1 MTKQNP
7 NPHTRR
13 STCRICGSNQ
23 LEVFLE
29 LGPMPLANAFL
40 RDASEIPGEGAYP
53 LDVAFCRGCSAIQTP
68 DVIDAEV
75 LFANYIYVS
84 GTSDTI
90 AAHYV
95 EYSATLVGALGMGA
109 DDLAIDIAS
118 NDGSLLRAFQR
129 HGVRTLGVEPAANI
143 AETARA
149 AGVETVCEF
158 FDSKVAAQIRESHGP
173 ARVVTANNVF
183 AHVDHTVDFLRGCR
197 DLLADDGRV
206 VIEVPYLGEL
216 LERVE
221 YDTIYHEHLCYFSI
235 SVMVRLC
242 EAVGLSVVSVDHVP
256 VHGGSLRVQAGR
268 PEHYG
273 AHAQSV
279 RDQMADEHAR
289 GFDDFARYQRLA
301 EQVAQ
306 NRREV
311 VALLTRLRSEGK
323 TVAGYGAPAKGN
335 TLLNYCGVGTDLLA
349 YTVDKNPMKIGML
362 TPGMHIPV
370 LDPAALLERQPDYV
384 LILAWNFADE
394 IMRQQGEY
402 AERGGRFITPVPDSR
417 SSSER
422 ATDAPGRTKHE
433 DRDPGRRPR
442 HAARRRDRHPAQADG
457 RDRHRPDPAGTS

>member
-1 MTKQNP
+1 MGRTVKTENP

-13 STCRICGSNQ
+13 STCRICSGNQ

-40 RDASEIPGEGAYP
+40 RDASEIANEGAYP
-53 LDVAFCRGCSAIQTP
+53 LDVAFCASCSAIQTP
-68 DVIDAEV
+68 DVIDPEV
-75 LFANYIYVS
+75 LFADYIYVS

-90 AAHYV
+90 ATHYV
-95 EYSATLVGALGMGA
+95 EYSASLVGALDMGP
-109 DDLAIDIAS
+109 DDLVVEIAS
-118 NDGSLLRAFQR
+118 NDGSLLRAFQT

-149 AGVETVCEF
+149 DGVETICEF
-158 FDSKVAAQIRESHGP
+158 FDSKVAASVREQYGP
-173 ARVVTANNVF
+173 ARAVAANNVF

-197 DLLADDGRV
+197 DLLAEDGRV

-221 YDTIYHEHLCYFSI
+221 YDTVYHEHLCYFS
-235 SVMVRLC
+235 VTAMVRLC
-242 EAVGLSVVSVDHVP
+242 EEVGLSVVSVDHVP

-273 AHAQSV
+273 EHAQSV
-279 RDQMADEHAR
+279 RDMLADEHVR
-289 GFDDFARYQRLA
+289 GFDDLARYQQLA
-301 EQVAQ
+301 RQVAE
-306 NRREV
+306 NRTAIVE
-311 VALLTRLRSEGK
+311 LLTRLRDEGK

-370 LDPAALLERQPDYV
+370 LDPSVLLERQPDYV
-384 LILAWNFADE
+384 LILAWNFAEE
-394 IMRQQGEY
+394 IMRQQSEY
-402 AERGGRFITPVPDSR
+402 RARGGKFITPVPL
-417 SSSER
+417 
-422 ATDAPGRTKHE
+422 PVII
-433 DRDPGRRPR
+433 
-442 HAARRRDRHPAQADG
+442 
-457 RDRHRPDPAGTS
+457 